1 MNNTVLPIYR
11 IKIKLKIPQIYRIV
25 IINTTILT
33 ILLMN
38 DIDKHRDS
46 TNLQNYDKN
55 NDSTNS
61 DKCKI

>member
-1 MNNTVLPIYR
+1 MNNKVQPIYK

-33 ILLMN
+33 VLLMN

-46 TNLQNYDKN
+46 ISLQNYDKN
-55 NDSTNS
+55 NDSTKLNY
-61 DKCKI
+61 D